1 MASMSSCTESRIHKD
16 PSFEE
21 PLLNRDKCF
30 ETDSK
35 FSLSSFASTRLPPL
49 SNFSGPSTYLPASGQ
64 VNSGLQINNQT
75 HSQDQGSTY
84 KGSGV
89 LSSATVT
96 SSSYPPKARSNFLL
110 GPTKS
115 VIFANNNDSNKM
127 QKTAATKYAPASI
140 GSSTGFY
147 SVPPSILKD
156 QMSIAPN
163 GHYVTTYAANDGFKG
178 VDENIYHWKVLNLSR
193 AKLKAS
199 SRTSA
204 LLSGFAMVAMVEIQI
219 DDQVPEWLL
228 VTFSACTVL
237 LIAVHMLALMI
248 STCILPN
255 VEAVANLHFQT
266 SKTVFESPHMKMN
279 AIVELAWGFST
290 VLGILLFLVEIAILC
305 WVKFYNFSQSAAWTA
320 TGLLIPIMVVFI
332 AFAAHFYLKLVS
344 HKSEV
349 YEDNI
354 KELELL
360 QGQLSTA
367 EEGGKGDSEN
377 DQNVTASAGA
387 VQIV

>member
-1 MASMSSCTESRIHKD
+1 MTCYLMASMSSCTESRIHKD
-16 PSFEE
+16 PTLDE
-21 PLLNRDKCF
+21 PLLNRDKNF

-49 SNFSGPSTYLPASGQ
+49 SNFSGPSSYLPSNTEQ
-64 VNSGLQINNQT
+64 VNSVLQQNS
-75 HSQDQGSTY
+75 HPQDQGSTY
-84 KGSGV
+84 KASGV
-89 LSSATVT
+89 LSSVAVNST
-96 SSSYPPKARSNFLL
+96 SYPPKARSNFLL

-115 VIFANNNDSNKM
+115 VIFANNNSNNM
-127 QKTAATKYAPASI
+127 Q
-140 GSSTGFY
+140 
-147 SVPPSILKD
+147 
-156 QMSIAPN
+156 
-163 GHYVTTYAANDGFKG
+163 G

-219 DDQVPEWLL
+219 DDTVPQWLL
-228 VTFSACTVL
+228 VTFSAITVL

-290 VLGILLFLVEIAILC
+290 VVGILLFLVEIAILC
-305 WVKFYNFSQSAAWTA
+305 WVKFYNVSHSAAWTA
-320 TGLLIPIMVVFI
+320 TGLLIPIMFVFV
-332 AFAAHFYLKLVS
+332 AFAAHFYLKLVG

-367 EEGGKGDSEN
+367 EEGGKGDSEHN
-377 DQNVTASAGA
+377 QSVTPTTGA

>member
-1 MASMSSCTESRIHKD
+1 MGRSST
-16 PSFEE
+16 
-21 PLLNRDKCF
+21 
-30 ETDSK
+30 
-35 FSLSSFASTRLPPL
+35 
-49 SNFSGPSTYLPASGQ
+49 
-64 VNSGLQINNQT
+64 GLI
-75 HSQDQGSTY
+75 
-84 KGSGV
+84 
-89 LSSATVT
+89 
-96 SSSYPPKARSNFLL
+96 SSSTVQASYQSKARSNFVL

-115 VIFANNNDSNKM
+115 VIFDRGGM
-127 QKTAATKYAPASI
+127 Q
-140 GSSTGFY
+140 
-147 SVPPSILKD
+147 
-156 QMSIAPN
+156 
-163 GHYVTTYAANDGFKG
+163 G

-219 DDQVPEWLL
+219 DDKVPQPLL
-228 VTFSACTVL
+228 ITFAACTVL

-266 SKTVFESPHMKMN
+266 SKTVFESPHMKMG

-290 VLGILLFLVEIAILC
+290 VIGILLFLVEIAILC
-305 WVKFYNFSQSAAWTA
+305 WVKFYNVSPNAAWTA
-320 TGLLIPIMVVFI
+320 TGLLIPIMAVFI

-349 YEDNI
+349 YEDGI

-360 QGQLSTA
+360 KGQLSTA
-367 EEGGKGDSEN
+367 EEGQAEATDS
-377 DQNVTASAGA
+377 DHASNSA
-387 VQIV
+387 VQVV

>member
-1 MASMSSCTESRIHKD
+1 M
-16 PSFEE
+16 
-21 PLLNRDKCF
+21 
-30 ETDSK
+30 
-35 FSLSSFASTRLPPL
+35 
-49 SNFSGPSTYLPASGQ
+49 
-64 VNSGLQINNQT
+64 
-75 HSQDQGSTY
+75 
-84 KGSGV
+84 
-89 LSSATVT
+89 
-96 SSSYPPKARSNFLL
+96 
-110 GPTKS
+110 
-115 VIFANNNDSNKM
+115 
-127 QKTAATKYAPASI
+127 
-140 GSSTGFY
+140 
-147 SVPPSILKD
+147 
-156 QMSIAPN
+156 
-163 GHYVTTYAANDGFKG
+163 
-178 VDENIYHWKVLNLSR
+178 
-193 AKLKAS
+193 
-199 SRTSA
+199 
-204 LLSGFAMVAMVEIQI
+204 GFA
-219 DDQVPEWLL
+219 
-228 VTFSACTVL
+228 ACTVL

-266 SKTVFESPHMKMN
+266 NKTVLESPHLKMG

-305 WVKFYNFSQSAAWTA
+305 WVKFYKKSQSAAWTV
-320 TGLLIPIMVVFI
+320 TGLLMPIMIVFI

-354 KELELL
+354 KELEHL

>member
-1 MASMSSCTESRIHKD
+1 MSTSEADTTKPIVKGEPNSRASHHHRLETVEGRLPKDDCLSTLETESR
-16 PSFEE
+16 
-21 PLLNRDKCF
+21 
-30 ETDSK
+30 
-35 FSLSSFASTRLPPL
+35 FSGAASSLASTQLPHYP
-49 SNFSGPSTYLPASGQ
+49 SGRAQQPHVLLRPAS
-64 VNSGLQINNQT
+64 SI
-75 HSQDQGSTY
+75 
-84 KGSGV
+84 
-89 LSSATVT
+89 LS
-96 SSSYPPKARSNFLL
+96 SSSYYQRPSSNVQARLLRPCPSSAGPSNSLPGSTVGLDSRLLADPHQPLISPRSSFLL

-115 VIFANNNDSNKM
+115 VIFAANNNAD
-127 QKTAATKYAPASI
+127 
-140 GSSTGFY
+140 
-147 SVPPSILKD
+147 
-156 QMSIAPN
+156 MS
-163 GHYVTTYAANDGFKG
+163 G

-219 DDQVPEWLL
+219 DEKIPIGLL
-228 VTFSACTVL
+228 ITFAVCTVL

-305 WVKFYNFSQSAAWTA
+305 WVKFYSLSHAAAWTA
-320 TGLLIPIMVVFI
+320 TGLLIPIMVIFI

-349 YEDNI
+349 YEDGI

-360 QGQLSTA
+360 KDQLEIEDA
-367 EEGGKGDSEN
+367 EEGVGSHGN
-377 DQNVTASAGA
+377 DIAANPSGASPSGARSA

>member
-1 MASMSSCTESRIHKD
+1 MSSSFGDSIAKYSSKAEDRPLISGSERTFEVESKY
-16 PSFEE
+16 
-21 PLLNRDKCF
+21 
-30 ETDSK
+30 
-35 FSLSSFASTRLPPL
+35 SLSSLASTRLPL
-49 SNFSGPSTYLPASGQ
+49 STFSGPTVSGGQ
-64 VNSGLQINNQT
+64 RPTSLIQADSFPDSSGIF
-75 HSQDQGSTY
+75 
-84 KGSGV
+84 KGTSAGV
-89 LSSATVT
+89 LSSPSVNTQ
-96 SSSYPPKARSNFLL
+96 SYPPKARSNFVL

-115 VIFANNNDSNKM
+115 VIFANNNDSNM
-127 QKTAATKYAPASI
+127 QKAKYQSSVCSNPSTYYNNLPLKPPDNPYAPN
-140 GSSTGFY
+140 FQ
-147 SVPPSILKD
+147 PF
-156 QMSIAPN
+156 
-163 GHYVTTYAANDGFKG
+163 TTFADTTKG

-219 DDQVPEWLL
+219 DDKVPQPLL
-228 VTFSACTVL
+228 ITFAACTVL

-266 SKTVFESPHMKMN
+266 SKTVFESPHMKMG

-290 VLGILLFLVEIAILC
+290 VIGILLFLVEIAILC
-305 WVKFYNFSQSAAWTA
+305 WVKFYNVSPNAAWTA
-320 TGLLIPIMVVFI
+320 TGLLIPIMAVFI

-349 YEDNI
+349 YEDGI

-360 QGQLSTA
+360 KGQLSTA
-367 EEGGKGDSEN
+367 EEGQAETDN
-377 DQNVTASAGA
+377 DQASNSA
-387 VQIV
+387 VQVV